1 MELHDFKFFF
11 LYYKFH
17 VKVINSLARALQ
29 KVVGIRFFFFWF
41 EVRFFNFV
49 KNKANCDWLTLI
61 LNMVHFN
68 QNKTINT
75 LIVSALR
82 SQLVQVELLEDT
94 VNITYGI
101 LGIFQILDTENI
113 PVMQIIPCLAVL
125 SKK

>member
-1 MELHDFKFFF
+1 
-11 LYYKFH
+11 
-17 VKVINSLARALQ
+17 
-29 KVVGIRFFFFWF
+29 
-41 EVRFFNFV
+41 
-49 KNKANCDWLTLI
+49 
-61 LNMVHFN
+61 MVHFN

-113 PVMQIIPCLAVL
+113 P
-125 SKK
+125 

>member
-1 MELHDFKFFF
+1 M
-11 LYYKFH
+11 
-17 VKVINSLARALQ
+17 I
-29 KVVGIRFFFFWF
+29 
-41 EVRFFNFV
+41 
-49 KNKANCDWLTLI
+49 
-61 LNMVHFN
+61 HFN